1 MGQSLLK
8 IFLSACI
15 LLLSAFAKAVPYTTT
30 YQAKI
35 IKPDG
40 YPLQASA
47 VNFRFTIMDPTGSCV
62 LYVENYAA
70 INMSDS
76 AGLVAFSLGAGVR
89 SFPSSGTA
97 ATFSSIFDNATP
109 SFSCQTPGVYI
120 PTANDGRK
128 IVMQFNDGSG
138 WQTLPAMGINAVP
151 YSMYAAKSENTL
163 RLNGKT
169 DSDFVEYSA
178 LAALNCQS
186 NEAIKFNGASFG
198 CIAIASATTVT
209 SGSIT
214 TALGYTP
221 ADGATVASVSSTLF
235 SVSSSVSGLQSSMA
249 ASFTAL
255 TNSVSAVTSSQ
266 WNNVA
271 SGITYTGGNV
281 GINGTFEVNLS
292 ADEKLTGQKTSL
304 NLGANTNEA
313 IGTYNSMSRNTGSSS
328 GSFSVG
334 TYNSISD
341 NSNFTNT
348 NEIYGVYN
356 YLGKNNNASANSKM
370 YGTYNDI
377 YNSGGSANNET
388 YGSYNLVVG
397 DADGNSVTYGNY
409 VDAAGADTN
418 YLYYGIGRADPG
430 QTTYGFYV
438 DVGTGTGTEYAGAFL
453 NGHVGIGTATPVAPL
468 DVSGAIRIGMQ
479 STSCVVSYA
488 GAIRYNAGTIEFC
501 NGTTWGSMSTS
512 SGMAQVSGTG
522 NIAYGNS
529 AGSALDGNSSNNIL
543 FGDSAGQSLSGGDGN
558 IMIGSWAGHNNI
570 GDENTFV
577 GSYAGGAYASTSGTG
592 YSNAIFG
599 AYAGA
604 YLTNGYQNTMIGYR
618 SGQYTTTGFRNYF
631 GGYESGQKNTE
642 GYHNVFIGYSAG
654 LQNTTANNSVGLGA
668 NALTWFEPAAYSD
681 AYNTAIGADA
691 LYGVATQST
700 GIQNTALGG
709 KAGNSITTGSNNI
722 LIGYDVDTPTPT
734 TNNFI
739 NIGNTIF
746 ANSVTGNM
754 GLGTSAPTSK
764 LEISNGPAPLTNSFE
779 AIKLTAVS
787 DVYGPPNA
795 AISATIGLGKT
806 TYGSTYGE
814 ALEFKYTS
822 SDPSNFPPQYIF
834 KGTSAT
840 KDITINDGRIYANQ
854 LYMSDHIYVT
864 RSNASSA
871 AFYTYLPPSNTYAN
885 YDFMQILGA
894 PGAMLSMGAVTAGNA
909 VTGFYTGI
917 SSGTYD
923 IKTSNISRISVTNA
937 GNVGIG
943 TSLPVAKL
951 DVSDNAGRSVRLSP
965 TGFAGDYSNLPLIH
979 LENTNNSADD
989 WFLVNNADRFFIS
1002 TEAISGTEKFTV
1014 MAGGNVGIGT
1024 SSPASVL
1031 AIVGD
1036 GTTDDTKDDLS
1047 ITTYSNATSPGAI
1060 FKRARGTLA
1069 SPLAVGLNDSFG
1081 GPHFLA
1087 YDGAAFSSAAS
1098 IYARAETSWTTTAST
1113 KNAFL
1118 SFSTVASGTPT
1129 EKMRISSNGYVG
1141 IGTTSPAYPL
1151 TVSGTIASTNGGFR
1165 FPDGSIQTTA
1175 AGASQWS
1182 ASGTSLYYLS
1192 GNVGIGTS
1200 APAAKLH
1207 VSDSG
1212 DFWFSRVEDLAT
1224 ANTIDTQRATI
1235 NAKGNSYPQLYLRT
1249 IESSSTDASILSSAN
1264 LSVATTASN
1273 RDISL
1278 GYNSAGIAGQ
1288 ISKPN
1293 HISRLFIQ
1301 NSTGRVGVGTS
1312 APTSILSLYNDGATD
1327 GADDFRITTYNPSDE
1342 PAIQTYLASGTS
1354 TSPLPIASGSNIG
1367 LLTFHGYMG
1376 SGFRGAAGLASL
1388 AENDWTTTT
1397 STQNAA
1403 LRFYTRGSGTYSEKM
1418 RITGSGN
1425 IAIGTTTPGNSRLTL
1440 ERSTATSSTP
1450 IMAINDPGRG
1460 VTAVINSIAPNN
1472 TNGLYMGTTSGHYL
1486 MFGTSNFMRMMI
1498 DGTGNVGIGSTL
1510 TSTAKLTLEH
1520 PYANTNTLVATA
1532 SNLAYWVVKN
1542 PASGSTNTWNSAQA
1556 VMYVGRDTGTSRSIN
1571 AAGTINASGADF
1583 AEWVDWS
1590 GKKPEMGSVIS
1601 YRGSYVVVSSEHTA
1615 AFIGNDVKDP
1625 NHAILVAF
1633 AGQLPVL
1640 VRGVAREGDLI
1651 VANDDG
1657 TARAVPKEQA
1667 TVSDAYKAVGTAWA
1681 SSNDPGLKR
1690 LHVAIG
1696 IGLAGGLRDIKKL
1709 EQENAELKARL
1720 DRIEKLLLSEKSK

>member
-1 MGQSLLK
+1 MGQSVLK

-15 LLLSAFAKAVPYTTT
+15 LLLSAFAEAVPYTTT

-47 VNFRFTIMDPTGSCV
+47 VNFRFTLMDPTGSCV

-97 ATFSSIFDNATP
+97 ATFSTIFDNATP

-151 YSMYAAKSENTL
+151 YSMYAAKSENAL
-163 RLNGKT
+163 RLNGKN

-209 SGSIT
+209 SGSVT

-221 ADGATVASVSSTLF
+221 ADGASVTALSSTLYSVSST
-235 SVSSSVSGLQSSMA
+235 VSGLQSSMA

-255 TNSVSAVTSSQ
+255 ANSVSSVTSSQ
-266 WNNVA
+266 WNNTA
-271 SGITYTGGNV
+271 NGISYTSGTV
-281 GINGTFEVNLS
+281 GINGTFEINLS
-292 ADEKLTGQKTSL
+292 ADAKLTGQKTSL
-304 NLGANTNEA
+304 NLGASTNEA
-313 IGTYNSMSRNTGSSS
+313 IGTYNSMSRSTGPAS

-334 TYNSISD
+334 VYNTISD

-397 DADGNSVTYGNY
+397 DTDGNSLIYGNY

-418 YLYYGIGRADPG
+418 YLYYGTGRADAG

-438 DVGTGTGTEYAGAFL
+438 DVGTGAGTEYAGAFL

-479 STSCVVSYA
+479 SVSCVTSYA
-488 GAIRYNAGTIEFC
+488 GAIRYNAGAVEFC
-501 NGTTWGSMSTS
+501 NGTTWGSMSAALTSASVMTALGYTPANQTAVASLTS
-512 SGMAQVSGTG
+512 SVMAQVSGTE
-522 NIAYGNS
+522 NIVYGNN
-529 AGSALDGNSSNNIL
+529 AGSALDDSASNNIL
-543 FGDSAGQSLSGGDGN
+543 LGERAGQSVSNGDGN
-558 IMIGSWAGHNNI
+558 IMIGSWTGYNNI

-577 GSYAGGAYASTSGTG
+577 GSYSGGAYASTSGTG

-654 LQNTTANNSVGLGA
+654 MQNTTANNSVALGS
-668 NALTWFEPAAYSD
+668 NALTWFVPAAYTD

-722 LIGYDVDTPTPT
+722 LIGYDTDTPTPA

-739 NIGNTIF
+739 NIGNTIY
-746 ANSVTGNM
+746 ANSV
-754 GLGTSAPTSK
+754 S
-764 LEISNGPAPLTNSFE
+764 
-779 AIKLTAVS
+779 
-787 DVYGPPNA
+787 
-795 AISATIGLGKT
+795 
-806 TYGSTYGE
+806 
-814 ALEFKYTS
+814 
-822 SDPSNFPPQYIF
+822 
-834 KGTSAT
+834 
-840 KDITINDGRIYANQ
+840 
-854 LYMSDHIYVT
+854 
-864 RSNASSA
+864 
-871 AFYTYLPPSNTYAN
+871 
-885 YDFMQILGA
+885 
-894 PGAMLSMGAVTAGNA
+894 
-909 VTGFYTGI
+909 
-917 SSGTYD
+917 
-923 IKTSNISRISVTNA
+923 

-943 TSLPVAKL
+943 VVTPVAKL
-951 DVSDNAGRSVRLSP
+951 DVSDNAGRSVRFSP
-965 TGFAGDYSNLPLIH
+965 TGYSGDYINLPLIH

-989 WFLVNNADRFFIS
+989 WFLVNNADKFFIS
-1002 TEAISGTEKFTV
+1002 TEAVSGTEKFTV
-1014 MAGGNVGIGT
+1014 TAGGNVGVGT

-1141 IGTTSPAYPL
+1141 IGTNSPAYPL

-1175 AGASQWS
+1175 AGASQWI
-1182 ASGTSLYYLS
+1182 ASGTSLNYLL

-1200 APAAKLH
+1200 EPVAKFH

-1278 GYNSAGIAGQ
+1278 GYNLAGIAGQ

-1293 HISRLFIQ
+1293 HVSRLFIQ
-1301 NSTGRVGVGTS
+1301 NSTGRVGIGTS
-1312 APTSILSLYNDGATD
+1312 SPTSILSLYNDGGID

-1486 MFGTSNFMRMMI
+1486 MFGTNNFMRMMI

-1640 VRGVAREGDLI
+1640 VRGVAHEGDLI

-1667 TVSDAYKAVGTAWA
+1667 TVKDAYRAVGTAWA